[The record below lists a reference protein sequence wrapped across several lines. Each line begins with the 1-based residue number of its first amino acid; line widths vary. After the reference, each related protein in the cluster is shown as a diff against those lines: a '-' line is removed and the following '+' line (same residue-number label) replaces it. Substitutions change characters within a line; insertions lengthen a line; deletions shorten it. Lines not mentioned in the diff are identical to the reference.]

1 MLFQI
6 ITMGVLFPVLAPGSA
21 GNIPEQAKIEKSRPA
36 MAEER
41 LIRKYLLKLR
51 LEPGV
56 KYEQRRLLY
65 SCLLEK
71 SLFIRLRTGE
81 KAFVIDVRKKR

>member
-1 MLFQI
+1 M
-6 ITMGVLFPVLAPGSA
+6 LAPASA

-41 LIRKYLLKLR
+41 LIWKYLLKLR

-56 KYEQRRLLY
+56 KYEQRRLLLY
-65 SCLLEK
+65 GCLLEK

>member
-1 MLFQI
+1 M
-6 ITMGVLFPVLAPGSA
+6 LAPASA

-41 LIRKYLLKLR
+41 LIWKYLLKLR

-56 KYEQRRLLY
+56 KYEQRRLLLY
-65 SCLLEK
+65 GYLLEK